1 MREAPLRRL
10 VRTWRLLPIIIAL
23 GACSDGTA
31 PKQPRISRA
40 LVSPALTDP
49 EPPPLPGIGGS
60 VTITASGSFLPD
72 VPLRASGL
80 TLPPNI
86 PVHVGVTGHVTR
98 KQTDGLKLFCSFF
111 VDLCAQFAFFLGED
125 PVPPSGVPTI
135 DSAVAFASW
144 DGADGTR
151 APESGDILTGPSGS
165 ELWVGRSPYFCEYS
179 WFLGTGP
186 CFTLDGGYVYTVHAD
201 SGDASGLLRATVT
214 GQTLGP
220 AGGTVDLEAA
230 TSDGSTPEQARWYF
244 VPDGGGVIDGG
255 EPPIVMANGLQSP
268 PDSAA
273 RLTIAGRVSAG
284 TGAPATPPPLP
295 APAPPA
301 APPPPASGAVAAASW
316 TSLDSCN
323 DATTCH
329 ATIGVPKGTFVVTAL
344 VHGTSRAAERRVD
357 GSGGGGGA
365 PELQLACAPQEVER
379 AQVVT
384 CTASP
389 VRAGA
394 TMVISGWQFH
404 PDDAHPSTIQ
414 RSDISAD
421 QPTWS
426 GKIVTSGHVKLIG
439 TVHGRPADVTAHVGV
454 TNRAP
459 LLARF
464 DPPPS
469 TDDPDM
475 SERPYQVSTERGLFH
490 IGHIHADAYKIELT
504 GNLEVVPEGPNGG
517 LGYFTGNPY
526 QPLWAIHIN
535 YSQLTANSEMAH
547 LQRES
552 SPAFEATVSC
562 RRSDVPSW
570 VAPTEEHEGKTM
582 HPKSHAARYAS
593 KFNEL
598 AGPVIERMVMQD
610 NPMQEVNDA
619 LAPVIQGADAES
631 AKADQDFLP
640 RLCKLTLFPAPQ

>member
-1 MREAPLRRL
+1 MREARWARL
-10 VRTWRLLPIIIAL
+10 IRAWRSLPIIIAL
-23 GACSDGTA
+23 GACSDATA
-31 PKQPRISRA
+31 PKQPHVSRA
-40 LVSPALTDP
+40 LVSPALTDA
-49 EPPPLPGIGGS
+49 EPPPPLGIGGS

-80 TLPPNI
+80 TLPANI
-86 PVHVGVTGHVTR
+86 PVRVAVTGHVTR
-98 KQTDGLKLFCSFF
+98 TQTDGLKVFCSFF
-111 VDLCAQFAFFLGED
+111 VDLCAEFAFFLGED

-135 DSAVAFASW
+135 DAAVAFASW

-151 APESGDILTGPSGS
+151 APESGDILAGPSGS
-165 ELWVGRSPYFCEYS
+165 ELWVGRSAYFCDYS
-179 WFLGTGP
+179 SFFGSGP
-186 CFTLDGGYVYTVHAD
+186 CFTFGGGYVYTVHAD

-214 GQTLGP
+214 RQALGP

-230 TSDGSTPEQARWYF
+230 TSDGSTAEQTRWYF
-244 VPDGGGVIDGG
+244 VPDGGGMIDGG

-268 PDSAA
+268 PDSEP

-284 TGAPATPPPLP
+284 AVAPTSPP
-295 APAPPA
+295 APAPR
-301 APPPPASGAVAAASW
+301 ASSAAASTSW
-316 TSLDSCN
+316 ASLDSCN

-329 ATIGVPKGTFVVTAL
+329 ATIGVPTGTFVVTAL

-365 PELQLACAPQEVER
+365 PELQLQCAPQEVER

-394 TMVISGWQFH
+394 TMVITGWQFH
-404 PDDAHPSTIQ
+404 PDDAHLSTIP

-426 GKIVTSGHVKLIG
+426 GKMVTSGAVKVMG
-439 TVHGRPADVTAHVGV
+439 TVDGRPADATAHVGV
-454 TNRAP
+454 TNRPP

-464 DPPPS
+464 DPPQAA
-469 TDDPDM
+469 DDPDM
-475 SERPYQVSTERGLFH
+475 SERPYQAAGEQGMFH
-490 IGHIHADAYKIELT
+490 IGHIHTDAHTIQFT
-504 GNLEVVPEGPNGG
+504 GNLEVINEGPNSA

-526 QPLWAIHIN
+526 QTLWAVHIN
-535 YSQLTANSEMAH
+535 LSQLQPNSELAH

-562 RRSDVPSW
+562 LRSQLPSL
-570 VAPTEEHEGKTM
+570 VAPIEEHEGTTM
-582 HPKSHAARYAS
+582 HPKSHAGRYAA

-598 AGPVIERMVMQD
+598 AGPVIERLVVQD
-610 NPMQEVNDA
+610 NPLQAVDDA
-619 LAPVIQGADAES
+619 LEPVIQAADVES
-631 AKADQDFLP
+631 AKADVDFKP
-640 RLCKLTLFPAPQ
+640 TLCKLTLFPAPQ

>member
-1 MREAPLRRL
+1 MRATRRA
-10 VRTWRLLPIIIAL
+10 LLILIAV
-23 GACSDGTA
+23 GACTDATAPTA
-31 PKQPRISRA
+31 PKQPRVSRA
-40 LVSPALTDP
+40 LVSPALTDA
-49 EPPPLPGIGGS
+49 EPPPPLGIGGS

-86 PVHVGVTGHVTR
+86 PVRVAVTGNVTR
-98 KQTDGLKLFCSFF
+98 AQTDGLKFFCSFF
-111 VDLCAQFAFFLGED
+111 VDLCAEFAFYLGED

-135 DSAVAFASW
+135 DAAVAFASW

-151 APESGDILTGPSGS
+151 ASESGDILTGPSGS
-165 ELWVGRSPYFCEYS
+165 ELWVGRSPYFCDYN
-179 WFLGTGP
+179 WFFGSGP
-186 CFTLDGGYVYTVHAD
+186 CFTFGGGYTYTVHAD
-201 SGDASGLLRATVT
+201 SGDASGLLRATITSQSV
-214 GQTLGP
+214 GP
-220 AGGTVDLEAA
+220 TGGTVDLAAA

-255 EPPIVMANGLQSP
+255 EPPIVMAMANALQSP
-268 PDSAA
+268 PDSEP
-273 RLTIAGRVSAG
+273 RLTIAGRVSASG
-284 TGAPATPPPLP
+284 VTAA
-295 APAPPA
+295 APA
-301 APPPPASGAVAAASW
+301 APAAPAARASSAATSASW
-316 TSLDSCN
+316 TSLDSCD
-323 DATTCH
+323 DAVTCH
-329 ATIGVPKGTFVVTAL
+329 ATIGVPAGTFVVTAL

-365 PELQLACAPQEVER
+365 PELKVECAPQEVER
-379 AQVVT
+379 AQLVT

-394 TMVISGWQFH
+394 TMVITGWEFH
-404 PDDAHPSTIQ
+404 PADSHLATIS

-421 QPTWS
+421 QATWS
-426 GKIVTSGHVKLIG
+426 GKMVTSGDVKVIG
-439 TVHGRPADVTAHVGV
+439 TVDGRAADATAHVGV

-469 TDDPDM
+469 TDDADM
-475 SERPYQVSTERGLFH
+475 SERPYQAAGEQGLFH
-490 IGHIHADAYKIELT
+490 IGHIHTDAHSIQLP
-504 GNLEVVPEGPNGG
+504 GNLDVIGEGPNSG

-526 QPLWAIHIN
+526 QPTWAIHIN
-535 YSQLTANSEMAH
+535 YSQLTTNSELAH

-582 HPKSHAARYAS
+582 HPKSHAARYAA

-598 AGPVIERMVMQD
+598 AGAVIERLVMQD
-610 NPMQEVNDA
+610 DPLQAVDDA
-619 LAPVIQGADAES
+619 LEPVIQAADVES
-631 AKADQDFLP
+631 AKADVDFRP